1 MSENHFDAVIFD
13 LDGVITKTALVHSSA
28 WKTMFDDY
36 LKEREKKYNEPF
48 QEFTHI
54 GDYLPFVDGKPRYKG
69 VDDFLKSRG
78 IELPYGDPSDGYEQ
92 ETVCGLG
99 NRKDFAFNEILKRD
113 GVEVYESTHSFIY
126 GLKEAGIR
134 IGVASSSKNCKPVL
148 EAANLLHLFE
158 TRVDGVVSA
167 ELKLKGK
174 PEPDIFTRAAD
185 NLGVTYHRTVII
197 EDAVSGVQAGRRGAF
212 GLVIGVAREDNER
225 ELLINGADIVVND
238 LSEINIDRIN
248 QWFEKVLEDDQWGIT
263 YHAYEPEK
271 ERTREALLTVG
282 NGYFGTR
289 GAMEETKSSEFHSP
303 GTYIAG
309 LYNRLE
315 SKVGDR
321 LIENEDFVNVPNWLP
336 VNFRIDGEPWF
347 DFDKAEI
354 SEFKK
359 HLDFR
364 TGVFTRQ
371 MVVTDSIGRQTRVVS
386 RRMANMAIPH
396 QAALQYEITPLN
408 YNGNIALK
416 SGIDGDIIN
425 EGVERYKQ
433 LNQRHL
439 EKDQQGCEDNL
450 IWVSV
455 NTTQSGI
462 QIAEAANHHLYLNNN
477 RLDITGAA
485 EVLPSKAF
493 VHFSVPVQRSETLRL
508 EKTVGIYTSKYD
520 DVADPLSAARIM
532 AVTTTLFDDIVEK
545 SVVQWSKIWQKIDI
559 VIDGNRM
566 DQKLLR
572 LHLYH
577 LMVSASPHNATIDAS
592 FTARGLHG
600 EAYRGHIFWDELFI
614 LPFYSMNFPE
624 TAKATLLYRYN
635 RLDKARAYAEEHGYK
650 GAMFP
655 WQSGSD
661 GREET
666 QIVHL
671 NPLTGDWGD
680 DYSSLQRHVSLAI
693 AYNIWE
699 YFHITGDLDFIK
711 KYGAEMFLEIC
722 RFWASKAELNAKT
735 GRYSIAGVMG
745 PDEFHE
751 QYHGAA
757 EGGLRDNAYTNIM
770 VAWAFGKAF
779 DLVEKLGKSSKAILK
794 KTSVTTE
801 ELNHWKEISQK
812 LNVVISD
819 KGIISQYDGY
829 FDLKELD
836 WDDYKKKYDNIYRLD
851 RILKAE
857 GKSADEYKVA
867 KQADTLMTF
876 YNLDDEEVRNI
887 LEGMGYQVSA
897 GYLKE
902 NLSYY
907 LARTSHGS
915 TLSRVVHAQLANMI
929 GDRELSWELY
939 QDALGSDYV
948 DIQGGT
954 TAEGIHLGVMA
965 GTVLIAMHAYAGLN
979 LRGEIIRIEPNMP
992 KAWRSIKFGFSF
1004 RGQRFNLEASHES
1017 VLIEHAEQTGKKTQI
1032 LIKGKSFQLTP
1043 GNKLTLKF

>member
-1 MSENHFDAVIFD
+1 MRFDAVIFD

-28 WKTMFDDY
+28 WKKMFDDY
-36 LKEREKKYNEPF
+36 LKQRAKKNNEPF
-48 QEFTHI
+48 HEFTHTN
-54 GDYLPFVDGKPRYKG
+54 DYLPFVDGKPRYKG

-78 IELPYGDPSDGYEQ
+78 ISLPFGQPSDTIEQ

-99 NRKDFAFNEILKRD
+99 NRKDLAFNEILKRD
-113 GVEVYESTHSFIY
+113 GVEVYESTHSFLY
-126 GLKEAGIR
+126 ALKEAGVK

-158 TRVDGVVSA
+158 TRVDGVISA
-167 ELKLKGK
+167 ELNLKGK
-174 PEPDIFTRAAD
+174 PEPHIFTRAAD
-185 NLGVTYHRTVII
+185 NLGVTYDRTVII
-197 EDAVSGVQAGRRGAF
+197 EDAVSGVQAGQKGAF
-212 GLVIGVAREDNER
+212 GLVIGVAREDNTQ
-225 ELLINGADIVVND
+225 ELRMNGADIVVSD
-238 LSEINIDRIN
+238 LSEINIDSIN
-248 QWFEKVLEDDQWGIT
+248 AWFETGLQDAQWGIT
-263 YHAYEPEK
+263 YHAYEAEK
-271 ERTREALLTVG
+271 ERTREALLAVG

-289 GAMEETKSSEFHSP
+289 GALEETKSSKFHSP

-315 SKVGDR
+315 SEVNGR
-321 LIENEDFVNVPNWLP
+321 IIENEDFVNVPNWLS

-354 SEFKK
+354 SKFSR
-359 HLDFR
+359 HLVFR
-364 TGVFTRQ
+364 TGVLTRE
-371 MVVTDSIGRQTRVVS
+371 MIVTDPLGRQTRIIS
-386 RRMANMAIPH
+386 RRMANMAIQH

-408 YNGNIALK
+408 YNGTISIK

-425 EGVERYKQ
+425 EGVERYKE
-433 LNQRHL
+433 LNQQHL
-439 EKDQQGCEDNL
+439 EKDQQGCDDNL

-462 QIAEAANHHLYLNNN
+462 QIAEAANHHVYLNNQ
-477 RLDITGAA
+477 RLDIIGAA

-493 VHFSVPVQRSETLRL
+493 VHFVVSMERSETLRL

-520 DVADPLSAARIM
+520 DVGDPISCARIM
-532 AVTTTLFDDIVEK
+532 AVTTTRFDDIVKK
-545 SVVQWSKIWQKIDI
+545 SAAAWSKIWQKID
-559 VIDGNRM
+559 VVVQGNRN

-577 LMVSASPHNATIDAS
+577 LMVSASPHNAKIDAS

-614 LPFYSMNFPE
+614 LPFYSINFPK
-624 TAKATLLYRYN
+624 TAKATLMYRYN
-635 RLDKARAYAEEHGYK
+635 RLDKARENAKNHGYK
-650 GAMFP
+650 GAMYP

-666 QIVHL
+666 QIVHV
-671 NPLTGDWGD
+671 NPLTGEWGD

-699 YFHITGDLDFIK
+699 YYHITDDLDFVK

-722 RFWASKAELNAKT
+722 RFWASKAELNQQT

-751 QYHGAA
+751 QYPGAA
-757 EGGLRDNAYTNIM
+757 EGGLKDNAYTNIL
-770 VAWAFGKAF
+770 VGWAFGKAF
-779 DLVEKLGKSSKAILK
+779 ELIEKMGKASKNVLK
-794 KTSVTTE
+794 KTGVTAQ
-801 ELNHWKEISQK
+801 ELEDWKKISQN
-812 LNVVISD
+812 LTVVISKD
-819 KGIISQYDGY
+819 GIISQYDGY

-836 WDDYKKKYDNIYRLD
+836 WAHYQKKYGNIYRLD

-876 YNLDDEEVRNI
+876 YILDDEEVQHI
-887 LEGMGYQVSA
+887 LQTMGYKVNP
-897 GYLKE
+897 GYLND
-902 NLSYY
+902 NLQYY

-915 TLSRVVHAQLANMI
+915 TLSRVVHAQLANMT
-929 GDRELSWELY
+929 GDDELSWKLY
-939 QDALGSDYV
+939 QDALGSDYN

-965 GTVLIAMHAYAGLN
+965 GTVLIAMQAFAGLN
-979 LRGEIIRIEPNMP
+979 LRGETIRIEPKMP
-992 KAWRSIKFGFSF
+992 KAWQSIQFGFSF
-1004 RGQRFNLEASHES
+1004 RGHRFKVYVSSEEVA
-1017 VLIEHAEQTGKKTQI
+1017 IELGAPGDRKMEI
-1032 LIKGKSFQLTP
+1032 LINGKSYQVTP
-1043 GNKLTLKF
+1043 GEKLTAKL